1 MNEVDTKHRERKE
14 KREREKKNCTKI
26 AEHAKIAEQAGACCL
41 IVSDPSQQGIS
52 RMPNLFLIKEI
63 KRVVSIPLMVRARVG
78 HFFEAQFLEAIG
90 VDYIDER
97 RISSIALANE
107 DNFIPLL
114 LLHLWTISIPL
125 LLLQMRTIS

>member
-1 MNEVDTKHRERKE
+1 
-14 KREREKKNCTKI
+14 
-26 AEHAKIAEQAGACCL
+26 
-41 IVSDPSQQGIS
+41 
-52 RMPNLFLIKEI
+52 MPNLSLIKEI

-97 RISSIALANE
+97 TISSIALANE

-114 LLHLWTISIPL
+114 LLQLRTISIPL